1 MPPAP
6 RPQRLLAATV
16 LHPGDRAEQQDQV
29 VILHHPR
36 EAGLLLAVLA
46 DGMGGRRGGRQAAE
60 QLMLTARQV
69 FEAHESS
76 RSPPEA
82 LLIALVEQGQATLR
96 LLAATRDDQPH
107 STLAAALLTPA
118 REAHAIHVGDSR
130 VHHFRGAA
138 LRWRSR
144 DDAWVQDLVDAG
156 LLRPED
162 AVRHPQSNLLTAVL
176 GGTAEPPRRPQA
188 LGRLAPGD
196 SLLLCS
202 DGLWP
207 LVPAEELG
215 AWLQALPPREALER
229 MLQAARARAQGRGD
243 NLSAALLKLVEA

>member
-6 RPQRLLAATV
+6 RPQRLLAATA

-29 VILHHPR
+29 LVLHHPR

-69 FEAHESS
+69 LEAHESG
-76 RSPPEA
+76 RSPPA
-82 LLIALVEQGQATLR
+82 TLLEALVEQGQATLR
-96 LLAATRDDQPH
+96 LLAATRDDEPH
-107 STLAAALLTPA
+107 STLAAVLLTPR
-118 REAHAIHVGDSR
+118 REVHAIHVGDSR
-130 VHHFRGAA
+130 VHHFRGPR

-162 AVRHPQSNLLTAVL
+162 AVGHPKAHLLTACL
-176 GGTAEPPRRPQA
+176 GASAEPPRRPQA
-188 LGRLAPGD
+188 LGRLEPGD

-207 LVPAEELG
+207 LVPVAELG
-215 AWLQALPPREALER
+215 GWLDTLPPREALDR
-229 MLQAARARAQGRGD
+229 MVEAARARAQGRGD
-243 NLSAALLKLVEA
+243 NLAAAVLKLVEA